1 MTTIRF
7 HIKTLT
13 TPSTPIDTMI
23 TSMRQTYAQYGIG
36 VEVASIANL
45 SAMPNA
51 ALLLDLDVGACTTSN
66 VTAELNQLFGDGQ
79 ASWSGWFNLGGP
91 GPGMVGG
98 PATISR
104 NPGVANIY
112 AWGGDNAL
120 WQRA

>member
-7 HIKTLT
+7 HIKTLA

-23 TSMRQTYAQYGIG
+23 TAMRQTYAQYGIG
-36 VEVASIANL
+36 VEVASLANP

-51 ALLLDLDVGACTTSN
+51 ALLLDLDVGACNTSS

-91 GPGMVGG
+91 PPGMLAG
-98 PATISR
+98 PATVSP
-104 NPGVANIY
+104 NPAVANIY
-112 AWGGDNAL
+112 T
-120 WQRA
+120 